1 MLQWFS
7 ELDELLRGQ
16 RTSPDA
22 LVEGRLRLSP
32 VRLLTM
38 AIFLGAIYGFF
49 MGWFAVLNRPAAE
62 YKQVIAT
69 VVKLPALFLL
79 TLAITFPSLYVF
91 NALVGCRL
99 TWSTTLRL
107 LIGAV
112 LVNLAVAASLGPILG
127 FFTFSTSSYP
137 FMVLLNVILLG
148 IAGAVGLG
156 FLLQTLRR
164 AARRQAELAA
174 AQSAAQLAQDELGMP
189 EPLGAPPEPLGAARL
204 IFQIWVILFGLVGAQ
219 MGWLLRPFIGD
230 PSVEFAWFRP
240 RSGSFFESISAVVRT
255 LLSP

>member
-32 VRLLTM
+32 TRMLILAV
-38 AIFLGAIYGFF
+38 FLGAAYGFF
-49 MGWFAVLNRPAAE
+49 MGWFALLNRPAAE
-62 YKQVIAT
+62 YQQVVASA
-69 VVKLPALFLL
+69 VKLPALFLL

-107 LIGAV
+107 LVGAV

-127 FFTFSTSSYP
+127 FFTFSTTSYP
-137 FMVLLNVILLG
+137 FMVLLNVVLLG

-156 FLLQTLRR
+156 FLLQVLRR
-164 AARRQAELAA
+164 TARRQRELAVQA
-174 AQSAAQLAQDELGMP
+174 AEATPPDELVP
-189 EPLGAPPEPLGAARL
+189 REVIEANSLGAARL

-230 PSVEFAWFRP
+230 PTVEFTWFRP
-240 RSGSFFESISAVVRT
+240 RSGNFFESIIGVIRT
-255 LLSP
+255 LINP